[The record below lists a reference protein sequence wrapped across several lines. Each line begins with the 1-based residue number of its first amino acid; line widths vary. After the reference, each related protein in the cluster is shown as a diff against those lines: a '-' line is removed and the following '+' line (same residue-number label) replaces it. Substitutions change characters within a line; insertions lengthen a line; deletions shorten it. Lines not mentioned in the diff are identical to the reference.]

1 MTVTLTITQTM
12 LNKYIIDCPVSL
24 RLAMQEILGGD
35 CMYDSFLDIVE
46 KLPWSCVFELPDGTT
61 TTRKVNFYKT
71 KRGDKRI
78 SIKGLRQFAK
88 AGDVLTV
95 TPTPV
100 ELEEVA

>member
-1 MTVTLTITQTM
+1 VTVTLTITQTM

-24 RLAMQEILGGD
+24 RLAMQEVLGGD
-35 CMYDSFLDIVE
+35 CMYESFLDIVD
-46 KLPWSCVFELPDGTT
+46 KLPWRCVFELPDGTT
-61 TTRKVNFYKT
+61 TTRMVNFYKT

-88 AGDVLTV
+88 AGDVLTI
-95 TPTPV
+95 TPTAV

>member
-24 RLAMQEILGGD
+24 RLAMQEVLVGD
-35 CMYDSFLDIVE
+35 CMYEGFLNIGE
-46 KLPWSCVFELPDGTT
+46 KLPWQCVFELPDGTT
-61 TTRKVNFYKT
+61 TTRKVHFYKT

>member
-12 LNKYIIDCPVSL
+12 LNKYIIDCPKPL
-24 RLAMQEILGGD
+24 RLAMQEVLGGD

-46 KLPWSCVFELPDGTT
+46 KLPWPCVFELPDGTT
-61 TTRKVNFYKT
+61 TTSKVNFYKT

-100 ELEEVA
+100 DLEEVA